1 MLKRENVF
9 NRIAPHPS
17 AALTINFSICV
28 CMFVCLFIYYFVFL
42 YRHFFVS
49 NKEMVG
55 IGGDG
60 SGLVGQFVSV
70 VFAYYDTTA
79 VPEC

>member
-1 MLKRENVF
+1 MLKRESVF

-17 AALTINFSICV
+17 VGLTINFSIICV
-28 CMFVCLFIYYFVFL
+28 CLYVCLFTFALTFFL
-42 YRHFFVS
+42 SPIKRWY
-49 NKEMVG
+49 G